1 MNHPT
6 SIWSVIRVVFWIH
19 ALAMAWLLAIVPAI
33 TGDMGASNHSPM
45 NNLGFCLIALVL
57 IITAYF
63 ANKHGDYGLFSLF
76 LIVAEIVSIW
86 F

>member
-1 MNHPT
+1 MNHSLSPWA
-6 SIWSVIRVVFWIH
+6 IIRALFWFH

-33 TGDMGASNHSPM
+33 TGDMGASNHSTM